1 MTNPHAFDYELRR
14 FDATSFPSTKR
25 VWEKQLID
33 NSGAVFASDYQRILD
48 WAGECVGNDGIQ
60 GHSFAYGIFRGNSH
74 HADAIVELVYTKPAR
89 KWLKLLNL
97 HLCPS
102 VDLSF
107 HTQDIDIKQLSTIF
121 AAAVV
126 GTVRLTSTAHPTKV
140 TKLYGRSGTLLSFL
154 KGLGAYIENQN
165 IPGLSVSIEGRWLV
179 MNVKG

>member
-1 MTNPHAFDYELRR
+1 MTTDPFDYQLKK

-25 VWEKQLID
+25 TWERQLAD
-33 NSGAVFASDYQRILD
+33 NSGAIFASDYQRILD
-48 WAGECVGNDGIQ
+48 WAGTCIDDDGNNGN
-60 GHSFAYGIFRGNSH
+60 SFAYGIFKGNSH
-74 HADAIVELVYTKPAR
+74 HADAIVELVYVKPAR

-107 HTQDIDIKQLSTIF
+107 HTQDIDIKQLSHIF

-154 KGLGAYIENQN
+154 KGLGAYIEGQN
-165 IPGLSVSIEGRWLV
+165 IPRISVSIEGRWLV
-179 MNVKG
+179 MKVKG